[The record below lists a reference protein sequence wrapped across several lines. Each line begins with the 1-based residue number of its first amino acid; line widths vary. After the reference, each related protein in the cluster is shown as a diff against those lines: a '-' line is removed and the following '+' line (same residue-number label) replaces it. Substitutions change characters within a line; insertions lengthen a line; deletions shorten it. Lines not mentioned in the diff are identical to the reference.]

1 MTSLRLVGLFSLTL
15 LLPRSALAQGRGAIV
30 GRVTDPAAKAVA
42 GATVRVLGTHWSAR
56 ARDDGAFRIENVPAG
71 SYRVQTSLIGYWPD
85 TASVAVSDDATS
97 AVSVRLHPAAV
108 DLTAVLVTAHWLG
121 ETKAVALDHRQAAD
135 NLVTVLSGDEI
146 RALPNGNA
154 AEAAGRMPD
163 VSLERDEGEGKFVQ
177 IRGTEPRLSNV
188 TVDGVHV
195 PGTEKGDRIVK
206 LDDVPSDV
214 LAAIEVSKTLTA
226 DMDADAI
233 GGSVNLVTKTPEGR
247 PQGYVA
253 AQYGRI
259 SLLDHDLV
267 QGGLNYGGRFG
278 PDSKL
283 GLLIGGSV
291 DRTNR
296 VINDV
301 EPAWSV
307 DGTGRSYP
315 VEWSQRDYTYYR
327 SRFGLG
333 AAVDYRFN
341 EHSSFYLK
349 GLWSLFKNHGTR
361 YVYDIATSADSAPSG
376 TTGYGTGAAL
386 TREVQVRTPI
396 EQLWG
401 FTAGARHETGA
412 WMIDYAANF
421 AGTRQSV
428 TDYRSSPFVYQPT
441 GSNSLTFKYDASNAE
456 MPTYQYI
463 NPAQAQA
470 ATLASN
476 FPLTGY
482 DAGNG

>member
-1 MTSLRLVGLFSLTL
+1 MEGLMVPLLLLTL
-15 LLPRSALAQGRGAIV
+15 ISVQAPAQAQSGAIA
-30 GRVTDPAAKAVA
+30 GRVTDSTANAVV
-42 GATVRVLGTHWSAR
+42 G
-56 ARDDGAFRIENVPAG
+56 
-71 SYRVQTSLIGYWPD
+71 
-85 TASVAVSDDATS
+85 ASVQQADRTFGTRTREDGSFRLTNILPGNY
-97 AVSVRLHPAAV
+97 RLHIRLLGFAPDSLQVTVAAGQ
-108 DLTAVLVTAHWLG
+108 TAQANLQLRALAVTLQSVLAIAHRGG
-121 ETKAVALDHRQAAD
+121 ETKMAALDRQKEAD
-135 NLVTVLSGDEI
+135 NLVTVLAGDEI
-146 RALPNGNA
+146 RALPNYNA

-177 IRGTEPRLSNV
+177 VRGTEPRLSNV

-206 LDDVPSDV
+206 LDDVPSDI
-214 LAAIEVSKTLTA
+214 LAAIEVAKTLTA

-233 GGSVNLVTKTPEGR
+233 GGSVNLVTKTPEGL

-253 AQYGRI
+253 LQYGRT
-259 SLLDHDLV
+259 SLLSRDLV

-315 VEWSQRDYTYYR
+315 VEWSQRDYLYYR
-327 SRFGLG
+327 TRVGLG
-333 AAVDYRFN
+333 GAADYRFN
-341 EHSSFYLK
+341 DHASFYLK

-386 TREVQVRTPI
+386 TREVQVRTPV

-463 NPAQAQA
+463 NPAQAQ
-470 ATLASN
+470 
-476 FPLTGY
+476 
-482 DAGNG
+482 